1 LLLSAPI
8 LSNAGERHPS
18 KRPWAVGIVIATV
31 VMIGTLWVYGARSD
45 WSPNFEAKPLSADVV
60 GSPAQLTRLGLD
72 PAKVAAGAR
81 AFHDGGCLNCP
92 LVDGQGGRRG
102 PNVSHV
108 GDRVGEAGLVIRIS
122 NGGRNMPAYAAT
134 LAPGELDALVEFLKS
149 RRASR

>member
-1 LLLSAPI
+1 K
-8 LSNAGERHPS
+8 AGERRPS
-18 KRPWAVGIVIATV
+18 KRRGAVGIVIATV

-81 AFHDGGCLNCP
+81 AFHDRGCLNCH

-108 GDRVGEAGLVIRIS
+108 GDRVGEGGLVIRIS
-122 NGGRNMPAYAAT
+122 HGGRHMPAHAA
-134 LAPGELDALVEFLKS
+134 ALPAGGVG
-149 RRASR
+149 AVG